1 MQIIRPDINI
11 NFVGRRKIA
20 AIFSVVLILIGLASL
35 VVRGGPNY
43 GIDFAGGTLV
53 QVNFAESTRPA
64 DIRTALD
71 GLNLRGAAIQQ
82 FGDEPNEYL
91 IRVQETSEEL
101 EGLTRNITLALEAS
115 YGAAGVEVRRS
126 EMVGPQVGRDLR
138 QKGFLAV
145 LYAMIGILVYIT
157 WRFEFRFAVGAIIAL
172 AHDVLITLGV
182 FSLTGR
188 EIDLPI
194 IAAFLAI
201 IGYSLNDT
209 IIVYDRIR
217 ENIGKHPRD
226 PFESVVNH
234 SINETLSRTILTSG
248 TTLLVVLALFI
259 FGGGVIHNFAFAL
272 LIGVLVGTYSSIF
285 VASPVLIF
293 WANRKAEKPA
303 GADLE
308 RKVLS

>member
-1 MQIIRPDINI
+1 MQLIKPDINLDFI
-11 NFVGRRKIA
+11 GKRKLA
-20 AIFSVVLILIGLASL
+20 AIFSIVLILVGLASL
-35 VVRGGPNY
+35 VVKGGPNY
-43 GIDFAGGTLV
+43 GIDFAGGNLV
-53 QVNFAESTRPA
+53 QVKFERETGPGEIKA
-64 DIRTALD
+64 ALE
-71 GLNLRGAAIQQ
+71 GLNLGSFVVQH

-91 IRVQETSEEL
+91 IRVQDTGSGKNTLAQSITAKLETSFG
-101 EGLTRNITLALEAS
+101 EGQVDI
-115 YGAAGVEVRRS
+115 RRV
-126 EMVGPQVGRDLR
+126 EMVGPQVGKDLR
-138 QKGFLAV
+138 QKGLLAI

-172 AHDVLITLGV
+172 VHDVLITLGV
-182 FSLTGR
+182 FSLFGK

-217 ENIGKHPRD
+217 ENFGKHQKTGFP
-226 PFESVVNH
+226 SVVNR

-248 TTLLVVLALFI
+248 TTLLVVLSLFI

-272 LIGVLVGTYSSIF
+272 LIGILVGTYSSIF

-293 WANRKAEKPA
+293 WEEYRSGKKKLAKEGDTA
-303 GADLE
+303 
-308 RKVLS
+308 

>member
-11 NFVGRRKIA
+11 NFVGRRRIA
-20 AIFSVVLILIGLASL
+20 AIVSVVLILIGMTSL

-43 GIDFAGGTLV
+43 GIDFAGGTVV
-53 QVNFAESTRPA
+53 QVIFTEPTRAA

-71 GLNLRGAAIQQ
+71 PLNLRGVAVQQ
-82 FGDEPNEYL
+82 FGDEANEYL
-91 IRVQETSEEL
+91 IRVQETSDEL
-101 EGLTRNITLALEAS
+101 EGLSRNIALALQAS
-115 YGAAGVEVRRS
+115 YGEAGVEVRRS

-138 QKGFLAV
+138 EKGFLAV

-217 ENIGKHPRD
+217 ENLGKYPREA
-226 PFESVVNH
+226 FATVVNR

-248 TTLLVVLALFI
+248 TTLMVVLALFI

-272 LIGVLVGTYSSIF
+272 LVGILVGTYSSIF

-293 WANRKAEKPA
+293 WENRKSEKAA
-303 GADLE
+303 GTGLE
-308 RKVLS
+308 RKVIS